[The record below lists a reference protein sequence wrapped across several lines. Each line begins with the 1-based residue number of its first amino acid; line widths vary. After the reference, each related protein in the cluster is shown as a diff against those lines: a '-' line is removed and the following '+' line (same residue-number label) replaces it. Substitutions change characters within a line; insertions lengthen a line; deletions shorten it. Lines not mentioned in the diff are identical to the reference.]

1 MVRKIIGDRG
11 EQLTLLLQL
20 FLKGESLEMLEL
32 CDLITSTTTPYEYRV
47 QGKRLSMKLKH
58 HSRDEYKHLNDT
70 SISKSSVEL
79 IRLSKEMKSLP
90 LSLGGQHGGG
100 HLGGQH
106 GGGGQ
111 HLGWQHGGGGQ
122 HGCGGHLGGQH
133 GGGGQGGGGQQES
146 KNKNLEQICM
156 KKIRKT
162 VGNGKKNYR

>member
-1 MVRKIIGDRG
+1 
-11 EQLTLLLQL
+11 
-20 FLKGESLEMLEL
+20 MLEL

-47 QGKRLSMKLKH
+47 QGKRLAMKLKH
-58 HSRDEYKHLNDT
+58 HSRDEYKNLNDT
-70 SISKSSVEL
+70 SNSNSSVEL
-79 IRLSKEMKSLP
+79 SEMKSLP

-111 HLGWQHGGGGQ
+111 HLGWQHGGGQ
-122 HGCGGHLGGQH
+122 HGCGGHLGGGGQH
-133 GGGGQGGGGQQES
+133 GCGGHLGGGGQGGGGQQES